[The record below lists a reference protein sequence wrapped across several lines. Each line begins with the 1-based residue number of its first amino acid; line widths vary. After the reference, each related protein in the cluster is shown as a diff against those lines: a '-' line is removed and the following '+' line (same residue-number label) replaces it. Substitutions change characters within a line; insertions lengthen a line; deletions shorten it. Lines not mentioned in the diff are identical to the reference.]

1 MSCTN
6 TSYHWETQNLNSNQ
20 ICVCIP
26 HQQHFILNSSDHFI
40 SLYWNLNEIVIH
52 LTHSLMQ
59 NDLSVNLSFR
69 RPYQS
74 WSVKSFTSLNTSRS
88 ISSSI
93 KNRTENHVGNDQN
106 IMSTSLMIKLLKLL
120 HCCIIVTDN
129 RDRQKKNFRF
139 INVYHWKN
147 D

>member
-1 MSCTN
+1 
-6 TSYHWETQNLNSNQ
+6 
-20 ICVCIP
+20 
-26 HQQHFILNSSDHFI
+26 
-40 SLYWNLNEIVIH
+40 
-52 LTHSLMQ
+52 MQ

-129 RDRQKKNFRF
+129 RDRQKKTFDLSMCIIEKTIKRWVEEWVIIIYLF
-139 INVYHWKN
+139 SGEPKN
-147 D
+147 TEWIIKC